1 MGLAPLR
8 FIDLFAGIGG
18 FHEALKKLDMECVF
32 ASEINQY
39 ARETYLANHKIE
51 ASNFNQDIRSI
62 VAADIPDHDILC
74 AGFPCQPFSQAGYK
88 KGFDDGDRSERGN
101 LFFCI
106 IDVLEVK
113 KPKAYIIENVRHL
126 LNHDQGRTFKIICQH
141 LENAGYTVNYK
152 ILKASEYGLPQHRP
166 RIFIVGFNQELV
178 NTFWAFN
185 FPQAIPLKMTM
196 SDIWQGNCS
205 RDIGFTLRV
214 GGRRSPIDDRRNWD
228 GYLVNGEVVRI
239 KPEQGIKM
247 MGFPDNFHFPVSPT
261 EAMKQLG
268 NSVCVNVVYHVATQV
283 KEYLEN
289 NGIKETDKEKQ
300 LKGRLN
306 KGEWSEFYAFLRL
319 LIDEYLSFGNK
330 EGNPLA
336 EYVVVFKLKHNHTD
350 IEYLKNEGNIEIHDA
365 HGKIINTLTTKEL
378 VEQISIEE
386 IYQTIKSTKGS
397 SFLLPKVQEYFELL
411 KIGSFKG
418 SSYSKGDLNIAF
430 SHSNLQY
437 LSQDIN
443 LKSNIGSLPTL
454 LNASS
459 ATNFIFRINNFDAG
473 IDTINDIKTKYKIR
487 DRILRIYE
495 LNSHL
500 EFVKCE
506 QEVHSNN
513 LKKVDSLMPEI
524 LAKILIKYYSGEGS
538 RISDLVTEEN
548 EVCRVKDYLKA
559 VLLGMFSSKKW
570 DGNYTANGSILI
582 RKQGDLVLYHV
593 IKDDILKDYLFYN
606 TKLDTPS
613 STRHRFGNLY
623 KEGNQSL
630 VKLNLQIRFI

>member
-1 MGLAPLR
+1 MKLSLK

-18 FHEALKKLDMECVF
+18 FHEALKKLNMECVF

-106 IDVLEVK
+106 IDILEAK
-113 KPKAYIIENVRHL
+113 KPQAYIIENVRHL

-166 RIFIVGFNQELV
+166 RIFIVGFNKELV
-178 NTFWAFN
+178 NTFWAFD

-228 GYLVNGEVVRI
+228 GYLVNGEVLRI
-239 KPEQGIKM
+239 KPEQGVKM

-268 NSVCVNVVYHVATQV
+268 NSVCVNVVYYVATQV
-283 KEYLEN
+283 KEYLGN
-289 NGIKETDKEKQ
+289 NGIEETDKEKQ
-300 LKGRLN
+300 LSRLN

-319 LIDEYLSFGNK
+319 LIDEYLSFGNQ
-330 EGNPLA
+330 EGNPLT

-350 IEYLKNEGNIEIHDA
+350 IEYLKNEGNM
-365 HGKIINTLTTKEL
+365 KFKMLT
-378 VEQISIEE
+378 
-386 IYQTIKSTKGS
+386 
-397 SFLLPKVQEYFELL
+397 
-411 KIGSFKG
+411 
-418 SSYSKGDLNIAF
+418 
-430 SHSNLQY
+430 
-437 LSQDIN
+437 
-443 LKSNIGSLPTL
+443 
-454 LNASS
+454 
-459 ATNFIFRINNFDAG
+459 
-473 IDTINDIKTKYKIR
+473 
-487 DRILRIYE
+487 
-495 LNSHL
+495 
-500 EFVKCE
+500 VK
-506 QEVHSNN
+506 
-513 LKKVDSLMPEI
+513 
-524 LAKILIKYYSGEGS
+524 
-538 RISDLVTEEN
+538 
-548 EVCRVKDYLKA
+548 
-559 VLLGMFSSKKW
+559 
-570 DGNYTANGSILI
+570 
-582 RKQGDLVLYHV
+582 
-593 IKDDILKDYLFYN
+593 
-606 TKLDTPS
+606 
-613 STRHRFGNLY
+613 
-623 KEGNQSL
+623 
-630 VKLNLQIRFI
+630 